1 MTDFYNNLDDWIE
14 TTKQNL
20 KDNKGT
26 MEEIMHHSSA
36 ALSKK
41 IKSFEKKYTE
51 SYLKDKSKLD
61 DCAET
66 LEELFKR
73 SKAIHE
79 IRSKVTL
86 YKEFLK
92 MLHEEDDKKPAKD
105 EDKAVRK
112 ETKTNR
118 ELTCTKDYEK
128 IQEMHNT
135 TLRLWKILLY
145 WKKRKTMCYTEPF

>member
-1 MTDFYNNLDDWIE
+1 MR
-14 TTKQNL
+14 
-20 KDNKGT
+20 G
-26 MEEIMHHSSA
+26 SSN

-41 IKSFEKKYTE
+41 IKLFQKRYQQN
-51 SYLKDKSKLD
+51 YLEDKDRLN
-61 DCAET
+61 DCDVT

-92 MLHEEDDKKPAKD
+92 LLYEDEQDDKD
-105 EDKAVRK
+105 G
-112 ETKTNR
+112 TKIAR
-118 ELTCTKDYEK
+118 PELSCTTDYQK
-128 IQEMHNT
+128 MQEIHNT

-145 WKKRKTMCYTEPF
+145 WRKRKTMCYTTPF